1 MVKFLLDNIHLF
13 LPKNK
18 NKNHILPLRPN
29 IATSK
34 TSQTCLL
41 SCLFCGA
48 FFVFV
53 PHCCC
58 ELWWLAVHV
67 SITWVQWA
75 TAAEEVVIRAHYLRH
90 YTHANDHQDSIN
102 WTLKQIQIKIQ
113 SKWWHQSQ
121 KSFSVKQVFWRL
133 FGWTRNN
140 ACVH

>member
-1 MVKFLLDNIHLF
+1 MCVVKFLLDNIHLF

-18 NKNHILPLRPN
+18 KWKPHF
-29 IATSK
+29 TSK
-34 TSQTCLL
+34 TKHCHKQNVTNMSTEL
-41 SCLFCGA
+41 SRCLFCGA

-53 PHCCC
+53 PHFCC

-102 WTLKQIQIKIQ
+102 WTLKQIQMQIQ
-113 SKWWHQSQ
+113 SKWRHQSQ
-121 KSFSVKQVFWRL
+121 KYFSVKQVF
-133 FGWTRNN
+133 
-140 ACVH
+140 